1 MSYFRNIF
9 SKYFKKD
16 TIQLGRWTINYNENL
31 LNRKIYLANYD
42 HCGPCGSIVDLP
54 KIKNMD
60 YSINGSRK

>member
-16 TIQLGRWTINYNENL
+16 KPILGRWSINYNEYQ
-31 LNRKIYLANYD
+31 LNKKVYFANHD

-54 KIKNMD
+54 KIKN
-60 YSINGSRK
+60 INKIKHV